1 MRVEFELPDIGTET
15 GDKIVVSFWHVE
27 EDEEF
32 VEGNDLM
39 EVSTHNATF
48 NIPAPSTGKLIEIL
62 FQEGDAVEPGD
73 VIAIIDTEDN

>member
-1 MRVEFELPDIGTET
+1 MRVEFELPDIGIKT

-39 EVSTHNATF
+39 EVSTNKATF

-62 FQEGDAVEPGD
+62 VQEGDAVEPGD
-73 VIAIIDTEDN
+73 AIAILDTEDN